1 MKTSVVKEYKKCVSS
16 ILMQKYHLN
25 ELEAMRAIRSSY
37 FEESLKI
44 SRENTLH
51 TDPEEWADDIYEYVY
66 GEPMLIEM

>member
-1 MKTSVVKEYKKCVSS
+1 MNTSTVKEYKKCVSS
-16 ILMQKYHLN
+16 ILVNKYKLN

-44 SRENTLH
+44 SREDTLH

-66 GEPMLIEM
+66 GMPMLMRL